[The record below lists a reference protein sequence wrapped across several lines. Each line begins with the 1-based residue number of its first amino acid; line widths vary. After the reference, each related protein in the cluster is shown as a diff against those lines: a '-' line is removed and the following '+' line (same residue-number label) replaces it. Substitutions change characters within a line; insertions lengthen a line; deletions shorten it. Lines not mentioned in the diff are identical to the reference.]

1 MLILNFFF
9 TIKKT
14 KGEKMATPNNHK
26 KSNCEVCG
34 QEFCYTKLFPVR
46 LIQNSIIESALQKHP
61 HINRNGFVCYPDLR
75 ELRTHYVEKLLL
87 QDKGALSSLDKEVL
101 ESMQSQEVLSEN
113 VNKKFDRDL
122 TFGEKL
128 ADKVAQ
134 FGGSWKF
141 ITSFLAILILWMI
154 FNSFILYNRVF
165 DPYPYILLNLVLS
178 CLAAIQAPIILMS
191 QNRQAEKDHLR
202 ANEDYCTNLKAEL
215 EIQQLHSKL
224 DLFMK
229 RQWET
234 LIELQ
239 KMQLELTED
248 LLHKKKK

>member
-1 MLILNFFF
+1 
-9 TIKKT
+9 
-14 KGEKMATPNNHK
+14 
-26 KSNCEVCG
+26 
-34 QEFCYTKLFPVR
+34 
-46 LIQNSIIESALQKHP
+46 

>member
-1 MLILNFFF
+1 
-9 TIKKT
+9 
-14 KGEKMATPNNHK
+14 MATPNNHK

>member
-1 MLILNFFF
+1 
-9 TIKKT
+9 
-14 KGEKMATPNNHK
+14 MATPNNHK

-75 ELRTHYVEKLLL
+75 EIRTNYVEKLLL

-101 ESMQSQEVLSEN
+101 ESMQSQDVLSEN

-154 FNSFILYNRVF
+154 FNSFILYNGVF

>member
-1 MLILNFFF
+1 
-9 TIKKT
+9 
-14 KGEKMATPNNHK
+14 MATPNNHK

-75 ELRTHYVEKLLL
+75 EIRTNYVEKLLL

-101 ESMQSQEVLSEN
+101 ESMQSQDVLSEN

-141 ITSFLAILILWMI
+141 ITSFLAILI
-154 FNSFILYNRVF
+154 
-165 DPYPYILLNLVLS
+165 
-178 CLAAIQAPIILMS
+178 
-191 QNRQAEKDHLR
+191 
-202 ANEDYCTNLKAEL
+202 
-215 EIQQLHSKL
+215 
-224 DLFMK
+224 
-229 RQWET
+229 
-234 LIELQ
+234 
-239 KMQLELTED
+239 
-248 LLHKKKK
+248 

>member
-1 MLILNFFF
+1 
-9 TIKKT
+9 
-14 KGEKMATPNNHK
+14 MATPNNHK

-75 ELRTHYVEKLLL
+75 ELRTDYVEKLLL